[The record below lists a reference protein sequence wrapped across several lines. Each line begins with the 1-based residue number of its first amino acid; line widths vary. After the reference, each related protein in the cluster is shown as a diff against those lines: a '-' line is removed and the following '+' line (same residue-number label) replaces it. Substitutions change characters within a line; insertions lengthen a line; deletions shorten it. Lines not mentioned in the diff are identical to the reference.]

1 MNNLRDIEEET
12 ETKQPEVIMKQLS
25 EQQILDNWNEFLG
38 IVENTFT
45 GDRKKGIMKIIDHF
59 QDRMMLAPAS
69 SKEHYHGAHPG
80 GYMEHVLHV
89 YNIAMEYANLWEKY
103 SEHIDYT
110 QEEITLATLFHD
122 LGKMGDLTEE
132 FYFPQDN
139 EWRRNNMGEIYKI
152 NEKVVNMNG
161 ADRSLYILQHFG
173 VQLTQNEWIA
183 IKIHEG
189 MYEEGNATYLKV
201 MTENNILKS
210 HLPHL
215 IHHADMTASRI
226 EYEQWKYK
234 DRKEISTLTQKATSK
249 KYTTKK
255 NFAGIMSEKSENP
268 LANFF
273 DSKDAISTKLSIDS
287 LFDDNKKEK

>member
-1 MNNLRDIEEET
+1 M
-12 ETKQPEVIMKQLS
+12 MKQLS
-25 EQQILDNWNEFLG
+25 EEKILENWAKFSEL
-38 IVENTFT
+38 VENSFA
-45 GDRKKGIMKIIDHF
+45 GDRKIALLKLIEYF
-59 QDRMMLAPAS
+59 QDRMLLAPAS

-80 GYMEHVLHV
+80 GYMEHVLNV
-89 YNIAMEYANLWEKY
+89 YNIAMDLYKIWEKY
-103 SEHIDYT
+103 SVSIDYT
-110 QEEITLATLFHD
+110 LEEIAMVTLFHD

-139 EWRRNNMGEIYKI
+139 DWRRQNMGEIYKI

-173 VQLTQNEWIA
+173 VQLTHNEWIT

-189 MYEEGNATYLKV
+189 MYEEANASYLKV
-201 MTENNILKS
+201 MSENNIIKS

-215 IHHADMTASRI
+215 MHQADLTATRI
-226 EYEQWKYK
+226 EYEQWKNI
-234 DRKEISTLTQKATSK
+234 DRKEISTLTQKSTSK

-255 NFAGIMSEKSENP
+255 NFSGIMSEKTENP

-273 DSKDAISTKLSIDS
+273 DGKDGIKAESIIDS
-287 LFDDNKKEK
+287 LFDDKKEK